1 MALESTRA
9 ETENLKSEFSSHLRT
24 FLSAKSAKRIVF
36 TNLGLKIFAL
46 IISKQTYLANV
57 NILPFH
63 MATNI
68 ACRLMYITNSEKTL
82 PVDIRHRHVNTH
94 S

>member
-1 MALESTRA
+1 MESTRA
-9 ETENLKSEFSSHLRT
+9 ETENSKSEFSSHLRT

-46 IISKQTYLANV
+46 IISKQTQLADV
-57 NILPFH
+57 NIFPLRT
-63 MATNI
+63 ATLI
-68 ACRLMYITNSEKTL
+68 VCHLIYITNSEKTL
-82 PVDIRHRHVNTH
+82 PVDVRHRRVSTH